1 MFKNL
6 EKKEIDENLF
16 DIIVVGNGL
25 IGSAAIKY
33 LALQGKKVIGI
44 GPGWKKNNYYFIYLF
59 F

>member
-33 LALQGKKVIGI
+33 LALQGKK
-44 GPGWKKNNYYFIYLF
+44 KENFYY
-59 F
+59 